1 MRTMLLGVAA
11 SALAAACLGTAG
23 AAAVA
28 AQPSPVAAAAAAA
41 PAAARAGT
49 TAATPPTTITGVVR
63 ADKTSA
69 RDSKTAKSVTVTC
82 PAGKDVINASGAIA
96 FGSGKVVLDQVFPQA
111 NLHKVT
117 VTGKETDPYT
127 GTWTV
132 TAIAT
137 CADPPPGLTLETG
150 LGTDNASS
158 PKSTAAGCTGTQTM
172 LGSGFD
178 IIGGQGEVGVYSL
191 VPQLDGTGRV
201 TEVNVSAV
209 ETDPLP
215 KTDTWHVNA
224 FAFCADGTYPEQV
237 ISASETTTNA
247 ASAGFTVYCPNG
259 SVATGT
265 GYDVP
270 DAIGEIIV
278 NSIDPGGSTLVATD
292 QTALTI
298 FEEDGPLTTTLYT
311 PRAYVICANR

>member
-1 MRTMLLGVAA
+1 MGLATTA
-11 SALAAACLGTAG
+11 SAATGM
-23 AAAVA
+23 
-28 AQPSPVAAAAAAA
+28 SAAAAAQPRTA
-41 PAAARAGT
+41 
-49 TAATPPTTITGVVR
+49 AATPATTITGVVR

-69 RDSKTAKSVTVTC
+69 LDSRTSKKITVKC
-82 PAGKDVINASGAIA
+82 PAGKDVINASGSIA
-96 FGSGKVVLDQVFPQA
+96 FGSGKVVIDQVFPHSD
-111 NLHKVT
+111 LKKVT
-117 VTGKETDPYT
+117 VTGKETDPYS
-127 GTWTV
+127 GVWTV

-137 CADPPPGLTLETG
+137 CADPPPGLTLKTS

-158 PKSTAAGCTGTQTM
+158 PKTTAVGCTGNQTM

-178 IIGGQGEVGVYSL
+178 IIGGQGEVGAYSM
-191 VPQLDGTGRV
+191 VPELDGAGRA
-201 TEVNVSAV
+201 TSMDVSAV

-215 KTDTWHVNA
+215 PAATWHVNA

-247 ASAGFTVYCPNG
+247 ASAGFTVYCPAG

-278 NSIDPGGSTLVATD
+278 NSIDPGGSTLVPTD
-292 QTALTI
+292 QTALAI
-298 FEEDGPLTTTLYT
+298 FQEDGPLSTTLYT